1 MPPVW
6 FRLPPGFHDIGPGD
20 RTAMDEVT
28 DALGSTEAQEQ
39 LSWLMDR
46 LDELAEHHVVH
57 TAIGLH
63 PDEPVGVCASLFS
76 LAVHRTDHENPR
88 VAVARTALAMAGP
101 EPRPGSTRRFLDLP
115 SSLPCCLIT
124 GTIAA
129 PGSEQPVFQ
138 ARVAVAHAE
147 SPYIVVLGLTSASL
161 QHAEAYTDILEAV
174 THTVGF
180 TDPGSS
186 PHRAAR
192 PSRISEVLL

>member
-1 MPPVW
+1 
-6 FRLPPGFHDIGPGD
+6 
-20 RTAMDEVT
+20 MDEVT

-46 LDELAEHHVVH
+46 LDELSGHHVVH

-76 LAVHRTDHENPR
+76 LAVHRTAHDNPR
-88 VAVARTALAMAGP
+88 VAVAQTALAMTGP

-115 SSLPCCLIT
+115 SSLPCCLIA
-124 GTIAA
+124 GTIAT
-129 PGSEQPVFQ
+129 PGSGQRVFQ
-138 ARVAVAHAE
+138 ARVATAHAE

-180 TDPGSS
+180 TEPGSG